1 MPELDMAG
9 RIDVH
14 HHFLSQEYLDSIGIE
29 RAAMP
34 GSSGYVEPW
43 TAQQSLELMDAFGIA
58 ASVISV
64 SAPGVGLDNAQK
76 TADLARACNE
86 AQAKIISA
94 HPRRFGMFAILPLP
108 DIDASLRELDYA
120 YSALSADGVV
130 VMSNYAGDY
139 IGARKFWPVFAEL
152 NRHESVLVV
161 HPTLPHHYRGFPG
174 VSLSTLEFPFDSARA
189 IVSVLY
195 DGTSEKFPD
204 VKIIWSHAGGA
215 MPYLAGRIAVLSRRN
230 KNFQLS
236 GDKLVPAMRN
246 FYYDL
251 TQSFNAP
258 TFEALRKLVPIDH
271 LLFGSDCP
279 FAREPQVQ
287 STLDEFERLDLT
299 PDERQCL
306 NSTNALTLFPRFQA

>member
-1 MPELDMAG
+1 MAG
-9 RIDVH
+9 RVDVH
-14 HHFLSQEYLDSIGIE
+14 HHFLSQEYLDAVGIE
-29 RAAMP
+29 QAAMP
-34 GSSGYVEPW
+34 GSSGHVEPW

-58 ASVISV
+58 GAVISV
-64 SAPGVGLDNAQK
+64 SAPGVGLENAQK

-86 AQAKIISA
+86 AQAKIVRD

-108 DIDASLRELDYA
+108 YIDASLRELEYA

-130 VMSNYAGDY
+130 VMSNYSGEY
-139 IGARKFWPVFAEL
+139 IGARKFWPLFAGL
-152 NRHESVLVV
+152 NRHKSVLLV
-161 HPTLPHHYRGFPG
+161 HPTLPHEYRGFPG
-174 VSLSTLEFPFDSARA
+174 ISLSTLEFPFDTARA
-189 IVSVLY
+189 IVSMLY
-195 DGTSEKFPD
+195 DGTPENFPD
-204 VKIIWSHAGGA
+204 VRIIWSHAGGA
-215 MPYLAGRIAVLSRRN
+215 MPYLAGRTAVLSRRN

-258 TFEALRKLVPIDH
+258 TFEALRELVTIDH

-287 STLDEFERLDLT
+287 SSIDEFERLNLT
-299 PDERQCL
+299 PDERKRL
-306 NSTNALTLFPRFQA
+306 NSANALALFPRFRASTS